1 MRYLSLLLILGLS
14 LTSCGEDTA
23 AAEKA
28 AMDAARA
35 AQETAYDAMM
45 EGHDRVMPLMGKITA
60 AQRSIKEALNADE
73 LEDSKKDILEA
84 ANEQLEDAND
94 GMMEWMQ
101 GLKPLDELRESMDN
115 KGIVAYIREEAGN
128 IAKVESSMNAAL
140 GAAANLVD
148 DHGHSHEGGDHS
160 GHKHELVY
168 WTDGL
173 LGYRLWMLIAF
184 VQEACLIK

>member
-35 AQETAYDAMM
+35 AQQTAYDAMM

-60 AQRSIKEALNADE
+60 AQRSIKEALNGEE
-73 LEDSKKDILEA
+73 LEASKKDVLEA
-84 ANEQLEDAND
+84 AYEQLEDAND

-101 GLKPLDELRESMDN
+101 NLKPLDELREKMDN
-115 KGIVAYIREEAGN
+115 DAIITYIREEAGD

-140 GAAANLVD
+140 GAAANLVEN
-148 DHGHSHEGGDHS
+148 HEHSQEGGDHS
-160 GHKHELVY
+160 GHSH
-168 WTDGL
+168 
-173 LGYRLWMLIAF
+173 
-184 VQEACLIK
+184 